1 MDPQHALALQLAKE
15 MFHDADPAAVKL
27 LQTRPERV
35 GVYIGAWQEVREA
48 REALLDSIDL
58 IKMYKDVKHVTLAVT
73 PKSTWTVQLLGSVE
87 MALG

>member
-48 REALLDSIDL
+48 REALLDL
-58 IKMYKDVKHVTLAVT
+58 IKMYKDVTYVTLAVT

>member
-48 REALLDSIDL
+48 REALLDL